1 MAITA
6 PRNRSGPDRSR
17 RDSSAPLRH
26 LDPVLVVCTLAVAA
40 LGTVMVFSAT
50 RGNDDVADQ
59 SYVRRQLMFMAIGVC
74 VMIAAAVLDY
84 RKLRDWAVFLYGGMV
99 ALLLLVVSPLGS
111 EAKGA
116 QAWFAFGPFQFQPSE
131 FSKLVVIVSL
141 ASLLALWRGDIDLR
155 RLAMALGVAG
165 LPMGLIML
173 QPDLGTV
180 LVFVAITMAM
190 LLMGGVK
197 GRHILVLTV
206 VGVVFVYG
214 ALQSNVLKE
223 YQKDRLTV
231 FIDPENADE
240 TASYN
245 LSQSLI
251 AIQSGG
257 FSGGGL
263 FEGKQTQLRFVPEQ
277 QTDFIFTVVG
287 EELGFIGG
295 ATFLGLFAVIIWRIW
310 RTAALARDELGQLI
324 CVGVL
329 AMLVFQ
335 LFESVGMTMGIMP
348 VTGIPLPFMSYGGTT
363 TIASFAAIGLVLNVH
378 MRRFR

>member
-1 MAITA
+1 MATSLS
-6 PRNRSGPDRSR
+6 RSRSGGDRSR
-17 RDSSAPLRH
+17 RDSSAPWRH
-26 LDPVLVVCTLAVAA
+26 LDPVLLVCTLAVAA
-40 LGTVMVFSAT
+40 LGSVMVFSAT
-50 RGNDDVADQ
+50 RGSDEVADL
-59 SYVRRQLMFMAIGVC
+59 SVVRRQVLFVAIGIA
-74 VMIAAAVLDY
+74 VMAVTSLIDY
-84 RKLRDWAVFLYGGMV
+84 RKLRDYAVFLYGGMV
-99 ALLLLVVSPLGS
+99 LALVLVVSPLGS

-141 ASLLALWRGDIDLR
+141 ASLLAVWRGDIDLR
-155 RLAMALGVAG
+155 RLGVALVVAG

-197 GRHILVLTV
+197 GRHILVLTI

-231 FIDPENADE
+231 FIDPENANDS
-240 TASYN
+240 ASYN
-245 LSQSLI
+245 LNQSLI

-257 FSGGGL
+257 LSGGGL

-277 QTDFIFTVVG
+277 ETDFIFTVVG

-295 ATFLGLFAVIIWRIW
+295 ATFLGLFAVIVWRIW

-335 LFESVGMTMGIMP
+335 VFESVGMTMGIMP

-363 TIASFAAIGLVLNVH
+363 TLASFAAIGLVLNVH

>member
-1 MAITA
+1 MALST
-6 PRNRSGPDRSR
+6 PRSRPGPDRSR
-17 RDSSAPLRH
+17 RDLSAPWRH
-26 LDPVLVVCTLAVAA
+26 FDPILVVCTLAVAV

-50 RGNDDVADQ
+50 RGSDEVADQ
-59 SYVRRQLMFMAIGVC
+59 SFLRRQLVFMVIGVA
-74 VMIAAAVLDY
+74 VMAAVSLIDY

-99 ALLLLVVSPLGS
+99 VLLILVVSPFGS

-131 FSKLVVIVSL
+131 FSKLVVIIAL
-141 ASLLALWRGDIDLR
+141 ASLLAVWRGDIDLR
-155 RLAMALGVAG
+155 RLGFALFVAG
-165 LPMGLIML
+165 VPMGLIML
-173 QPDLGTV
+173 QPDLGTM

-197 GRHILVLTV
+197 GRHILILTV
-206 VGVVFVYG
+206 LGVVFVYG

-231 FIDPENADE
+231 FIDPENAND

-245 LSQSLI
+245 LEQSLI

-257 FSGGGL
+257 FGGGGL
-263 FEGKQTQLRFVPEQ
+263 FQGKQTQLRFVPEQ

-295 ATFLGLFAVIIWRIW
+295 ATFLALFATIVWRIW

>member
-1 MAITA
+1 VA
-6 PRNRSGPDRSR
+6 DRSR
-17 RDSSAPLRH
+17 RDLSAPWRH
-26 LDPVLVVCTLAVAA
+26 VDPILLVCTLAIAG
-40 LGTVMVFSAT
+40 LGTLMVFSAT
-50 RGNDDVADQ
+50 KGSGDSADL
-59 SYVRRQLMFMAIGVC
+59 SYVKRQVLFMVIGIA
-74 VMIAAAVLDY
+74 VMLAVSLIDY
-84 RKLRDWAVFLYGGMV
+84 RKYRDWVLFLYGGMV
-99 ALLLLVVSPLGS
+99 LALLLVVSPFGS

-141 ASLLALWRGDIDLR
+141 ASLLSAWRGDVDLR
-155 RLAMALGVAG
+155 RLGVALGVAG
-165 LPMGLIML
+165 LPMALIML
-173 QPDLGTV
+173 QPDLGTM

-190 LLMGGVK
+190 LLIGGVK
-197 GRHILVLTV
+197 GRHILVLSAL
-206 VGVVFVYG
+206 GVVLVYG
-214 ALQSNVLKE
+214 VLQSPVLKD
-223 YQKDRLTV
+223 YQRDRLTV
-231 FIDPENADE
+231 FIDPENAEDK
-240 TASYN
+240 ASYN
-245 LSQSLI
+245 LNQSLI

-257 FSGGGL
+257 LSGGGL

-277 QTDFIFTVVG
+277 ETDFIFTVVG

-295 ATFLGLFAVIIWRIW
+295 ATFLGLFAMIVWRIW

-363 TIASFAAIGLVLNVH
+363 TLASFAAIGLVLNVH

>member
-1 MAITA
+1 MA
-6 PRNRSGPDRSR
+6 GDRSR
-17 RDSSAPLRH
+17 RDSSAPWRH
-26 LDPVLVVCTLAVAA
+26 LDPVLLVCTLAVAA
-40 LGTVMVFSAT
+40 LGSVMVFSAT
-50 RGNDDVADQ
+50 RGSDEVADL
-59 SYVRRQLMFMAIGVC
+59 SVVRRQVLFVAIGIA
-74 VMIAAAVLDY
+74 VMAVTSLIDY
-84 RKLRDWAVFLYGGMV
+84 RKLRDYAVFLYGGMV
-99 ALLLLVVSPLGS
+99 LALVLVVSPLGS

-141 ASLLALWRGDIDLR
+141 ASLLAVWRGDIDLR
-155 RLAMALGVAG
+155 RLGVALVVAG

-197 GRHILVLTV
+197 GRHILVLTI

-231 FIDPENADE
+231 FIDPENANDS
-240 TASYN
+240 ASYN
-245 LSQSLI
+245 LNQSLI

-257 FSGGGL
+257 LSGGGL

-277 QTDFIFTVVG
+277 ETDFIFTVVG

-295 ATFLGLFAVIIWRIW
+295 ATFLGLFAVIVWRIW

-335 LFESVGMTMGIMP
+335 VFESVGMTMGIMP
-348 VTGIPLPFMSYGGTT
+348 VTGIPLPFMSYGGSTT
-363 TIASFAAIGLVLNVH
+363 LASFAAIGLVLNVH